1 MILHVHVLMMNDQD
15 AESWTIVDP
24 NLTLPL
30 VVFIGILM
38 GFMTLWV
45 LSDVVKISKFVEFL
59 YGQVILTF
67 NTGCLNILGGMLAR

>member
-1 MILHVHVLMMNDQD
+1 MTKMLSLS
-15 AESWTIVDP
+15 SWTIVDP

-45 LSDVVKISKFVEFL
+45 LSACVKVALVASGVAGTKCNLHTNTTHGVPCIDV
-59 YGQVILTF
+59 Y
-67 NTGCLNILGGMLAR
+67 

>member
-1 MILHVHVLMMNDQD
+1 MTKMLSLS
-15 AESWTIVDP
+15 SWTIVDP

-59 YGQVILTF
+59 YGYVILTY
-67 NTGCLNILGGMLAR
+67 

>member
-1 MILHVHVLMMNDQD
+1 MTKMLSLS
-15 AESWTIVDP
+15 SWTIVDL

-59 YGQVILTF
+59 YGYVILTY
-67 NTGCLNILGGMLAR
+67 

>member
-1 MILHVHVLMMNDQD
+1 MILYDTMILHVHVLMMNGQD
-15 AESWTIVDP
+15 AESEFMTIVDP

-30 VVFIGILM
+30 IVFIGILM

-59 YGQVILTF
+59 YGYVILTY
-67 NTGCLNILGGMLAR
+67 

>member
-1 MILHVHVLMMNDQD
+1 MLSLS
-15 AESWTIVDP
+15 SWTIVDP

-45 LSDVVKISKFVEFL
+45 LSDIIKISKFVEFL
-59 YGQVILTF
+59 YGYVISIS
-67 NTGCLNILGGMLAR
+67 NHICERILLITEPEPERKT

>member
-15 AESWTIVDP
+15 AGSEFMDNSGP

-45 LSDVVKISKFVEFL
+45 LSDAVKISKFVEFL
-59 YGQVILTF
+59 YGYVILTY
-67 NTGCLNILGGMLAR
+67 

>member
-1 MILHVHVLMMNDQD
+1 MTKMLSLS
-15 AESWTIVDP
+15 SWTIVDP

-45 LSDVVKISKFVEFL
+45 LSDVVKITKFVEFL
-59 YGQVILTF
+59 YGYVILTY
-67 NTGCLNILGGMLAR
+67 

>member
-15 AESWTIVDP
+15 AESEFMDNSGH

-45 LSDVVKISKFVEFL
+45 LSDAVKISKFVEFL
-59 YGQVILTF
+59 YGYVILTY
-67 NTGCLNILGGMLAR
+67 